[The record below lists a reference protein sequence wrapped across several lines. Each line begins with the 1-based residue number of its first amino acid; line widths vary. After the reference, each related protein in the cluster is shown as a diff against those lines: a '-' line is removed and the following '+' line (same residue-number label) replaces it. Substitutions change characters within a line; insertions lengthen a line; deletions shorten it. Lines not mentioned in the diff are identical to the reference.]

1 MSKRIIR
8 FVTTIAFVLSL
19 STTYAQETAGSSTS
33 TSTAK
38 TQKTTKTAVKPA
50 APVDN
55 TLHGKY
61 KYMSKRGG
69 RWKEYRM
76 IKQEWLNDY
85 WSIVDDSLQ
94 TAYKDAA
101 AARLETDQA
110 QQEVKEMEARLGEK
124 DRLIEL
130 GDYIQLMGMDMPK
143 YSVLYTAFTVI
154 AVLVIV
160 LIVFLIRFQAN
171 NQAVITIKKDHDSIE
186 SEYEEFRTRAQE
198 REMQVRRELVTERNK
213 GEELKKELS
222 VLRKRENKL
231 S

>member
-1 MSKRIIR
+1 MSKRIFR
-8 FVTTIAFVLSL
+8 FVTTIAFVFSL

-33 TSTAK
+33 TSTA
-38 TQKTTKTAVKPA
+38 TAQKTTKTAVKPA

-61 KYMSKRGG
+61 TYMSKRGG

-94 TAYKDAA
+94 IAYKDAA

-130 GDYIQLMGMDMPK
+130 GDYIQLMGIDMPK

-171 NQAVITIKKDHDSIE
+171 NQAVVTIKKDHDSIE
-186 SEYEEFRTRAQE
+186 SEYDEFRTRAQE